1 MKAFRKLSVI
11 YLLLTLISISFINVF
26 AASYTTNDIDKRI
39 DSILNYE
46 YNYTNTNSINSFVE
60 NYLAPNAGTGECDWF
75 AISLSRNGT
84 SFNANSYINS
94 LNKVISDIYNSGVKN
109 TKITDLQR
117 IGLAYVACNKD
128 ISNILGKNLLADC
141 TYNRELSELSAQG
154 IMTLDYALILL
165 DSKNYSVP
173 QNALTT
179 RDNIVSK
186 ILSLQLDNGGFALTG
201 TAPDADVTAM
211 TVTALAPYIKSN
223 KTVSDAVDKALNR
236 LSKMQ
241 KDDGSFASYGKLNC
255 ESTAQVIVMLTSLG
269 IDPESDERFIKNG
282 NSVLDAMLTYQT
294 AKGGFKHLQ
303 NGNENQMAAYQ
314 AFNALVA
321 YKSFILT
328 SQGLY
333 NFSDKINSQ
342 QTVTEPKTNP
352 SNNKNS
358 SSSKIQKS
366 NNNINSKNS
375 SDRYNNGNNNYNNN
389 SSPSSVYA
397 ENAESENN
405 QNNVSEQNSSNEQNI
420 QAESNNVQIDTS
432 SQHQETAPTAKS
444 AENIAVNTTATLDE
458 VKKIS
463 LTSHINNFE
472 EIKEYNNIYV
482 AENLSCTGIAVF
494 ILILGYVG
502 LYIYFIK
509 KYRTPNTDSSEKG
522 E

>member
-39 DSILNYE
+39 DSLLNYE

-117 IGLAYVACNKD
+117 IGLVYVACNKD

-201 TAPDADVTAM
+201 SAPDADVTAM
-211 TVTALAPYIKSN
+211 TVTTLAPYIRNN
-223 KTVSDAVDKALNR
+223 KTVSDAVDRALNR

-241 KDDGSFASYGKLNC
+241 KDDGSFASYGKVNC

-333 NFSDKINSQ
+333 NFSDKSNSQ

-358 SSSKIQKS
+358 TSSKVPKS
-366 NNNINSKNS
+366 NKNS
-375 SDRYNNGNNNYNNN
+375 NSENSNNSYNNDNNNY
-389 SSPSSVYA
+389 SPSSVYSRNT
-397 ENAESENN
+397 ERKNN
-405 QNNVSEQNSSNEQNI
+405 QNNVSKQNNSNRQNT
-420 QAESNNVQIDTS
+420 QVESNTVQIETS
-432 SQHQETAPTAKS
+432 SQQQETAPTAKS
-444 AENIAVNTTATLDE
+444 AENVAVNTTATSDE

-472 EIKEYNNIYV
+472 EIKEYNNIYG

-502 LYIYFIK
+502 LYIYFIE
-509 KYRTPNTDSSEKG
+509 KYKTPNTDSSKKG

>member
-26 AASYTTNDIDKRI
+26 ATSYTANDIDKRI
-39 DSILNYE
+39 DSLLNYE
-46 YNYTNTNSINSFVE
+46 YNYTNTNSINNFVE

-117 IGLAYVACNKD
+117 IGLVYVACNKD
-128 ISNILGKNLLADC
+128 ISNISGKNLLADC

-173 QNALTT
+173 QNALTI

-269 IDPESDERFIKNG
+269 IDLESDERFIKNG

-333 NFSDKINSQ
+333 NFSDKSNPQ

-358 SSSKIQKS
+358 SSSKVQKG
-366 NNNINSKNS
+366 NNNSNSKNC
-375 SDRYNNGNNNYNNN
+375 NNSYNNN

-405 QNNVSEQNSSNEQNI
+405 QNNVSKQNSSNRQNTK
-420 QAESNNVQIDTS
+420 AESNTVQIETS
-432 SQHQETAPTAKS
+432 SQQQETAPTAKS
-444 AENIAVNTTATLDE
+444 AENVAVNTTATSDE

-472 EIKEYNNIYV
+472 EIKEYNNIYG
-482 AENLSCTGIAVF
+482 AENLSCTGIAVS